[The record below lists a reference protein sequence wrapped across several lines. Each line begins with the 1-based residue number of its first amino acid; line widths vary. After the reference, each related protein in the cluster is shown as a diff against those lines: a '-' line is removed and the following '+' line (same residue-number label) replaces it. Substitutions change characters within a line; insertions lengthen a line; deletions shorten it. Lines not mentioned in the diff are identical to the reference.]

1 MFKIYDPAITSV
13 YQPLNE
19 ISTALMDVM
28 LPLLKKK
35 DVAEITHQI
44 VLKTELI
51 VRESS
56 LPK

>member
-13 YQPLNE
+13 HQPLNE

-35 DVAEITHQI
+35 DVAETTHQI
-44 VLKTELI
+44 MLKTELI

-56 LPK
+56 LSK